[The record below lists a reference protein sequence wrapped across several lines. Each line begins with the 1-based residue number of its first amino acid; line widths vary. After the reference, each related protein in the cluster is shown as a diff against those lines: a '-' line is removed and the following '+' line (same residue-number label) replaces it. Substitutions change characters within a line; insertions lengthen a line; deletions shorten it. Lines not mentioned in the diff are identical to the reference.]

1 LISKLR
7 RNLRERGVRGTA
19 GRALSRLREG
29 YTKEELIV
37 LLKTTDSI
45 VEPKKPGKLTME
57 DLGSAHLP
65 ELIELNRK
73 AGEPLGADKYFE
85 NSLKLGYHGFIA
97 RIDGELVGYYWWVDR
112 DDPNPHSDVW
122 RLGKQFEL
130 EPGDVYGS
138 SLFLL
143 EEHRG
148 GGTANDFL
156 YKIEAGFRDRG
167 YKRIWG
173 YVVKDNRPARWTYNL
188 RGYKPTWNMVNRR
201 LVFFRWRRSSPIE

>member
-57 DLGSAHLP
+57 DLSSAHLP

-97 RIDGELVGYYWWVDR
+97 RIDDELVGYYWWVDAEI
-112 DDPNPHSDVW
+112 DPDHSDIEHYG
-122 RLGKQFEL
+122 LGIEL
-130 EPGDVYGS
+130 QPGEVYGFDF
-138 SLFLL
+138 FLL

-148 GGTANDFL
+148 DGKSMEFL
-156 YKIEAGFRDRG
+156 HKIETALSDLG
-167 YKRIWG
+167 YTLLWG
-173 YVVKDNRPARWTYNL
+173 YVVAGNKPARWLYSL
-188 RGYKPTWNMVNRR
+188 RGYKPVRKIASRR
-201 LVFFRWRRSSPIE
+201 VLGRRMATRVVAG